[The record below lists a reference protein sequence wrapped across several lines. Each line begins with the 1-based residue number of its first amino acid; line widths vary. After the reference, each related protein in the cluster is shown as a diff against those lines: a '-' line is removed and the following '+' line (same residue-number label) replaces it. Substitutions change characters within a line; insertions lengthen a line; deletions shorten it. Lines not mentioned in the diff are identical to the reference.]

1 MKSVS
6 LYNQQGKEVDKLELP
21 AGIFDLKINS
31 ELISQALT
39 TQLANSRQSIAH
51 AKDRSEVSGGGKK
64 PWRQKGTGRARHAS
78 IRSPLWAGGGVTFG
92 PRSEKNFSKKI
103 NKKMKRQALLMVLSG
118 KFNDDEI
125 IFLDEL
131 KLQQPKTKEAFEIIA
146 KLNKSLK
153 KELNK
158 GTLIIMPK
166 KDENISRAV
175 KNLKKISIISA
186 TSLNVIDLL
195 EKRYLLI
202 PRESVE
208 IVKQTY
214 GKI

>member
-31 ELISQALT
+31 DLISQALT
-39 TQLANSRQSIAH
+39 TQLAVSRQSLAQT
-51 AKDRSEVSGGGKK
+51 KDRSEVSGGGKK
-64 PWRQKGTGRARHAS
+64 PWRQKGTGRSRHGS
-78 IRSPLWAGGGVTFG
+78 NRSPIWAGGGITFG
-92 PRSEKNFSKKI
+92 PRTEKNFSKKI

-118 KFNDDEI
+118 KLNDDEI

-131 KLQQPKTKEAFEIIA
+131 KLKQPKTKEAFGIIG
-146 KLNKSLK
+146 KLNKALK

-158 GTLIIMPK
+158 GTLIVLPK
-166 KDENISRAV
+166 KDENIFRAV
-175 KNLKKISIISA
+175 KNLKKISVIGA
-186 TSLNVIDLL
+186 ANLNVIDLL

-202 PRESVE
+202 PKESVE
-208 IVKQTY
+208 IIKQTFS
-214 GKI
+214 KI